1 MLGIH
6 LGVNVNR
13 IGLSDLMNHDL
24 KVGVRLRVDHL
35 FFCVIFKNSVF
46 LFDLYEFL
54 FELFIVLHC
63 FFDSPVVGSLDK
75 FLVRNAKSDETAL

>member
-1 MLGIH
+1 LLGIH
-6 LGVNVNR
+6 FDLNFDH

-24 KVGVRLRVDHL
+24 RVGVGLRVEHL

-63 FFDSPVVGSLDK
+63 FFYSPVVGSLDQ
-75 FLVRNAKSDETAL
+75 FLIRNAKSDETAL